1 MTGKLA
7 TDIVSKCN
15 QAKELLGWE
24 PKVSLREGLASMVED
39 FRKRLHLDDEDGDA
53 EEKTNHSAK

>member
-1 MTGKLA
+1 MTARL
-7 TDIVSKCN
+7 SKANVCQWM

-39 FRKRLHLDDEDGDA
+39 FRERLHLD
-53 EEKTNHSAK
+53 EKSNNHKAK

>member
-1 MTGKLA
+1 M
-7 TDIVSKCN
+7 

-39 FRKRLHLDDEDGDA
+39 FRKRLHLDEDDGE